1 MKDQGENKK
10 NNMFMT
16 TIDNHWIRGSADTF
30 LRQQWIGEGA
40 VIYNNY
46 NMFIPFPLFYFV
58 TPYESFKQSFLYSL
72 AVSVVVYSVE
82 PDGLPD

>member
-40 VIYNNY
+40 VIYPPPPNTPEQES
-46 NMFIPFPLFYFV
+46 IPVGCITPLASHQMSAPGGV
-58 TPYESFKQSFLYSL
+58 LMW
-72 AVSVVVYSVE
+72 V
-82 PDGLPD
+82 GLGIEGPVR